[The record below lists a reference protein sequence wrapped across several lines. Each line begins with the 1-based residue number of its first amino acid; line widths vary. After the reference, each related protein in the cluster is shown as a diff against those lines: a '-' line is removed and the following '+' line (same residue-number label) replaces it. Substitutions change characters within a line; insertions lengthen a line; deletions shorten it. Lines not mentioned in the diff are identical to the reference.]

1 MAKEYKNIT
10 KWPFWA
16 LSLSISLSLAWSW
29 LICLLITL
37 ITCLKVRFALI
48 KILNLF
54 SSASQFLDLKLLKPI
69 QIYFSRLNHINPLS
83 SCLSPQCQ
91 SPRAEPLHM
100 WGRRV
105 SRSSWPC
112 TSRTLRPP
120 WTGCS
125 SHGKRWVAVDG
136 LRGRRGLD
144 RRYATD
150 AGPLRFFGDQHL
162 SRWLGCQILL
172 AGDFL
177 IFGLGGRSQWNF
189 WSVLAS
195 PMQSW
200 WSCWCRWGGQCPKK
214 EKTSSIVLLWEI
226 FKPRQPPLC
235 SFPGSKLPQPSSA
248 RIPPTWQI
256 MFKSSPSNPPVT
268 CNERQC
274 YHCCNL
280 RRDAH
285 LLQADTLPR
294 RCMNPSENSPTSQN
308 SNDQMFSLGQTLSQ
322 SGRPHLSCD
331 AVRFLTHFYCLVGRD
346 G

>member
-10 KWPFWA
+10 KWHFWV

-37 ITCLKVRFALI
+37 ITCLKARFALL

-54 SSASQFLDLKLLKPI
+54 SSASQFLDLKLIKPI

-150 AGPLRFFGDQHL
+150 AGPLRFLGDQHL

-189 WSVLAS
+189 WSVLA

-214 EKTSSIVLLWEI
+214 EKKHPQLFCCEKDSNLASRPSAVSLKANSLNPPQPGSLQPDRLCLNPHPATPQWPAMSANVIIVAICVEMHICTKPTRSPGGAWARLRTLPLLKIATIKCFHWVRLFLSRDVLTWAALLWD
-226 FKPRQPPLC
+226 FWHT
-235 SFPGSKLPQPSSA
+235 FTA
-248 RIPPTWQI
+248 
-256 MFKSSPSNPPVT
+256 
-268 CNERQC
+268 
-274 YHCCNL
+274 
-280 RRDAH
+280 
-285 LLQADTLPR
+285 
-294 RCMNPSENSPTSQN
+294 
-308 SNDQMFSLGQTLSQ
+308 
-322 SGRPHLSCD
+322 
-331 AVRFLTHFYCLVGRD
+331 
-346 G
+346 